1 MENATL
7 SNYAS
12 STDIL
17 SNRGSLTALLSNRG
31 SSTALPVERG
41 LFDRSCRTVAFR
53 SPRQSRSGRS
63 IGALS
68 NCTRST
74 GTYFRDFLR
83 LTTTFAIFHKN
94 NINSQKNSRWYM
106 QRR

>member
-7 SNYAS
+7 SNCAS
-12 STDIL
+12 STDI
-17 SNRGSLTALLSNRG
+17 LSNRG

-41 LFDRSCRTVAFR
+41 LFDRSCRTAAFR

-74 GTYFRDFLR
+74 GTYFRDFPR

-94 NINSQKNSRWYM
+94 NINSQKNSIFTIQDIAM
-106 QRR
+106 SFFF